1 MKILFLNAGYC
12 MGFDGRKRNYLLKI
26 WKNIYSGTK
35 NLNKLE
41 LLAAQVKPD
50 VLAMAEADAGSL
62 RGNFTNQIE
71 TLERKLGFSSVFYKL
86 KYSDK
91 RLLKKLPT
99 FRKQCN
105 AILTQK
111 EGIEFNTFYFK
122 RGVKKLLIQAK
133 LPHEI
138 DFFLVH
144 LPLGKRGRAKQL
156 QELERVIRNS
166 KKVIIA
172 GDFNTFYG
180 SDELEELMQKC
191 NLKSA
196 NIENIPTFPS
206 GKPAIELDFFLVSQ
220 EIKIKKFKVLASDV
234 SDHLPILLEI

>member
-1 MKILFLNAGYC
+1 
-12 MGFDGRKRNYLLKI
+12 MGFDGRKRNYLLQC
-26 WKNIYSGTK
+26 WKNLYSGTK
-35 NLNKLE
+35 NLKKLE
-41 LLAAQVKPD
+41 TLVGKVKPD
-50 VLAMAEADAGSL
+50 VLAMAEIDKGSF

-71 TLERKLGFSSVFYKL
+71 TLERKFGFSSVFYKL

-133 LPHEI
+133 LRPDL

-156 QELERVIRNS
+156 QQLERVIRHS
-166 KKVIIA
+166 KKVIVA
-172 GDFNTFYG
+172 GDFNTFQG

-196 NIENIPTFPS
+196 NTDHVPTFSS
-206 GKPAIELDFFLVSQ
+206 GRPEIELDFFLVSQ
-220 EIKIKKFKVLASDV
+220 GIKIKKFKVLSSDV

>member
-12 MGFDGRKRNYLLKI
+12 MGFDGRKRNYVLKV
-26 WKNIYSGTK
+26 WKNLYSGTK
-35 NLNKLE
+35 NLKKLE
-41 LLAAQVKPD
+41 QLAAKMKPD
-50 VLAMAEADAGSL
+50 VLAMAEIDMGSL

-86 KYSDK
+86 KYRGK
-91 RLLKKLPT
+91 RLVDKLPT

-111 EGIEFNTFYFK
+111 EGIEFNNFYFK
-122 RGVKKLLIQAK
+122 RGMKQLLIQAK
-133 LPHEI
+133 LQSEI

-144 LPLGKRGRAKQL
+144 LPLGRRTRQKQL
-156 QELERVIRNS
+156 EQLERIIRNS

-172 GDFNTFYG
+172 GDFNTFDG
-180 SDELEELMQKC
+180 ADELDELMQKC

-196 NIENIPTFPS
+196 NLSHQYTFPS
-206 GKPAIELDFFLVSQ
+206 GRPQWELDFFLVSKN
-220 EIKIKKFKVLASDV
+220 IRIKKFQVLKSDV
-234 SDHLPILLEI
+234 SDHLPILLEV

>member
-26 WKNIYSGTK
+26 WKNLYSGTK
-35 NLNKLE
+35 NLKKLE
-41 LLAAQVKPD
+41 RLAAQVKPD
-50 VLAMAEADAGSL
+50 VLAMAEIDMGSL

-86 KYSDK
+86 KYHDK
-91 RLLKKLPT
+91 RVVKNLPI

-105 AILTQK
+105 AILTRK
-111 EGIEFNTFYFK
+111 EGIEFNTFYFQ

-133 LPHEI
+133 LPNGV

-156 QELERVIRNS
+156 QQLERVIRRS

-172 GDFNTFYG
+172 GDFNTFDG
-180 SDELEELMQKC
+180 SEELEELLQRC
-191 NLKSA
+191 HLKSA
-196 NIENIPTFPS
+196 NLEHQPTFPS
-206 GKPAIELDFFLVSQ
+206 GAPQAELDFFLISKN
-220 EIKIKKFKVLASDV
+220 IRIKKFRVLGSDV
-234 SDHLPILLEI
+234 SDHLPILLEV